1 MIIPKIGHIFRLA
14 QIIQESCEQ
23 CTDQEATSLA
33 KAILE
38 HPYSRWGPKDAP
50 VPVGERLPGPEDCL
64 PWPDKPDEPPWCWKG
79 RFIPGFCGR
88 FYAWEQGSAVWPTDY
103 EGPYTHWRPAHA
115 LPLPQGEVQ

>member
-38 HPYSRWGPKDAP
+38 HPYSRWGLKDAP
-50 VPVGERLPGPEDCL
+50 VPVSDETWRNGWLNSDGEC
-64 PWPDKPDEPPWCWKG
+64 WWCPP
-79 RFIPGFCGR
+79 
-88 FYAWEQGSAVWPTDY
+88 
-103 EGPYTHWRPAHA
+103 EGPPYWTMANPSMVYGGWVLPAHA
-115 LPLPQGEVQ
+115 LPIPKGEVE